1 MSRLTSSQDDSG
13 APYQGTAG
21 HGGLISRLPSSQ
33 HDSRAPYQ
41 GTPSHGGLMS
51 RLTSSQDDSGAPYQ
65 GTAGHGGLMSRLL
78 SSQDDSGAP
87 YQGTAGHGGLISRL
101 PSSQHDSRA
110 PYQGTASAQYCSPKS
125 WRGLS
130 SLPSRESSRL
140 FLSRRMGDH
149 HRRLPLSEEYRASAV
164 PTWNL
169 LNMAF
174 RPCHLV
180 TVG

>member
-1 MSRLTSSQDDSG
+1 MSRLLSSQDDSG

-41 GTPSHGGLMS
+41 GTPSHGGLISRLPSSQHDSRAPYQGTPSHGGLMS
-51 RLTSSQDDSGAPYQ
+51 RLTSSQDDSG
-65 GTAGHGGLMSRLL
+65 
-78 SSQDDSGAP
+78 
-87 YQGTAGHGGLISRL
+87 
-101 PSSQHDSRA
+101 A